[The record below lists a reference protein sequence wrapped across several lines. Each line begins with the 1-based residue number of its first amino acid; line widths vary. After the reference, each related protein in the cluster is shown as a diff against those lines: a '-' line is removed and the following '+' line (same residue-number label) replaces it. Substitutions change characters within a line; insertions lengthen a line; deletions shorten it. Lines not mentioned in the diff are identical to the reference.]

1 VNSEIVI
8 KITAQGAGQPIEAS
22 LQGDSGTLPVPD
34 RNSEA
39 PGRSAAVSAGNVPS
53 PSDSFGS
60 ASTASGQVPSP
71 EQSQSQI
78 VDALGG
84 DHPQPVAPGEIEN
97 LGSGTSSAKSRVETS
112 GPPIPE
118 PE

>member
-1 VNSEIVI
+1 MNSEIVI

-34 RNSEA
+34 HNSEA
-39 PGRSAAVSAGNVPS
+39 SARSTAASAGNAPS
-53 PSDSFGS
+53 PSDRFGS
-60 ASTASGQVPSP
+60 VSTASGQSPSP
-71 EQSQSQI
+71 EESQSQMG
-78 VDALGG
+78 AASGG
-84 DHPQPVAPGEIEN
+84 DLPKPVAPGEIEK
-97 LGSGTSSAKSRVETS
+97 LGSKSNAKSGVETE